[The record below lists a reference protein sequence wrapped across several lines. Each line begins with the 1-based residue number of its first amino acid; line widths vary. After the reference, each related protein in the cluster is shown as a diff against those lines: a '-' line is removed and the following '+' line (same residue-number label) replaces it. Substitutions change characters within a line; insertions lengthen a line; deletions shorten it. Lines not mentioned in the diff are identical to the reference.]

1 MLHIRSSI
9 KMAQNVLEC
18 LDMYFLHW
26 VVQKALAM
34 CKCTSASERRVL
46 GRHIYNV
53 AVTFS

>member
-26 VVQKALAM
+26 VMQKALAM